1 MLPVKILGKQWLWL
15 LLWTAIGAG
24 LRLAN
29 LDGKPPWTDEFRTI
43 VLSVGNSFGDVPL
56 DRLINVRDL
65 LAPLIPNPHAT
76 LGDTIHQISSEDRQ
90 PPIYFVLAYWWMKL
104 FPTQAGF
111 ADLWAARALP
121 AALGILTIPCGYL
134 CTYAIFSRH
143 SLLANAP
150 EQTRL
155 ARFSFR
161 EATPTIANF
170 TAAMLAVSPYGVFIA
185 QEARHYSLAIL
196 WMTISISCLAI
207 ACQDLTSAQ
216 KLPIGAIS
224 IWLVVNILGV
234 GTHSLFVV
242 APIAQ
247 LMVVGAILWWQ
258 MRQKIPLG
266 FNLALSSD
274 RHLKSS
280 WPRLVV
286 ATLSPAVGV
295 AVWLWWL
302 SSNVDLRSHS
312 WINNE
317 PHKAIEILNP
327 LFQIIGAAISM
338 MSLLLV
344 EVTELPPAILSEQPI
359 DLNIPT
365 VILSAI
371 LMFAFFAWVLPMLD
385 RGVKLQLQRVQ
396 MQIGTLAIFCFT
408 IISIGLYLIIP
419 GLTGFDI
426 TRGARYHFIYFPS
439 LMLLV
444 GIGLANC
451 WQSRPSIAKWVS
463 GKQAVAIVL
472 MMGFIS
478 STIVASNYGYHK
490 YYRPEQLIPSLA
502 LSAPRPV
509 LIATTHDSLVQVG
522 EMMGLAWEMRRTR
535 SNWLLTNSQFLLAS
549 QLPRF
554 CDSAGRTLRERDCPA
569 TQRLRETVD
578 RFAQP
583 IDLWLIN
590 FRAPV
595 NLPQTCT
602 RSKQFTRGVYGY
614 QYQLYHCQPIKDTTS

>member
-1 MLPVKILGKQWLWL
+1 MLPVKTLGKQWLWL

-43 VLSVGNSFGDVPL
+43 VLSVGNSFDSVPL
-56 DRLINVRDL
+56 DRVISVRDL
-65 LAPLIPNPHAT
+65 LEPLIPSPHST
-76 LGDTIHQISSEDRQ
+76 VGDIIHQISSEDRQ

-104 FPTQAGF
+104 FPTQSGF

-134 CTYAIFSRH
+134 CTYAIFDRH
-143 SLLANAP
+143 NLQTSAP
-150 EQTRL
+150 EQPWL
-155 ARFSFR
+155 AR
-161 EATPTIANF
+161 AIANF

-207 ACQDLTSAQ
+207 GCQYLTSEQ
-216 KLPIGAIS
+216 KLPIGTIS
-224 IWLVVNILGV
+224 IWVVVNILGV
-234 GTHSLFVV
+234 GTHSLFGV
-242 APIAQ
+242 AAIAQ
-247 LMVVGAILWWQ
+247 LMTVGGIWWWQ
-258 MRQKIPLG
+258 QHQKNPSGAGLIS
-266 FNLALSSD
+266 NH
-274 RHLKSS
+274 RLKFR
-280 WPRLVV
+280 WPRL
-286 ATLSPAVGV
+286 AFALLSPATGV
-295 AVWLWWL
+295 AVWLWWV
-302 SSNVDLRSHS
+302 SSNIDLRSPS
-312 WINNE
+312 WMSNE
-317 PHKAIEILNP
+317 PHQAIEILNP
-327 LFQIIGAAISM
+327 LFQILGAAISM

-365 VILSAI
+365 VLLSAI
-371 LMFAFFAWVLPMLD
+371 LMLAFFAWVIPILN
-385 RGVKLQLQRVQ
+385 RGVKCQLQRSQTQ
-396 MQIGTLAIFCFT
+396 MGTLAIVIFT
-408 IISIGLYLIIP
+408 TISIGLYSIVP
-419 GLTGFDI
+419 VLTGFDI
-426 TRGARYHFIYFPS
+426 TRGARYHFSYFPS
-439 LMLLV
+439 LMML
-444 GIGLANC
+444 IGLGLASC

-463 GKQAVAIVL
+463 GKQAVTIVL
-472 MMGFIS
+472 IMGFVS

-490 YYRPEQLIPSLA
+490 YYRPEQLIAPLA

-535 SNWLLTNSQFLLAS
+535 SNWLLTNTQFLLAS
-549 QLPRF
+549 QLPKL
-554 CDSAGRTLRERDCPA
+554 CDSAGRTLRERDCRA

-590 FRAPV
+590 FHAPV
-595 NLPQTCT
+595 NLPQTCA

-614 QYQLYHCQPIKDTTS
+614 QYQLYHCQPIQDTTS